1 MNTVSDIPLY
11 EIVQEIEKVHGS
23 DKHMVIEI
31 ITNDEA
37 VEDKPH
43 PLIREEDIY
52 RPNGWQLTDGIWFWC
67 EFENQVAVF
76 DNIAALKHWF
86 IVDCNRENKEDN
98 TDIKIRQDL

>member
-1 MNTVSDIPLY
+1 MTTVSDIPLY

-23 DKHMVIEI
+23 EKHMVIEI

-37 VEDKPH
+37 TEDKPH

-52 RPNGWQLTDGIWFWC
+52 RPDGWQLNDGIWFWC

-76 DNIAALKHWF
+76 DNVTAVKHWF
-86 IVDCNRENKEDN
+86 IEDCYRENKEDN
-98 TDIKIRQDL
+98 TDIKIKQDL